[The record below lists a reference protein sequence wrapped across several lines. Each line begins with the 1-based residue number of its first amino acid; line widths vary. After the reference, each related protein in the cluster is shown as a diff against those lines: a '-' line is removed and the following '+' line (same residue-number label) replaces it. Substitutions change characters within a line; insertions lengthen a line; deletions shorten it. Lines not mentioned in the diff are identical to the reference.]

1 MSDQTWLSTV
11 SSNGS
16 AGGGKDRDGG
26 KSEDW
31 ERKMRQNMA
40 DIQKKYR
47 EKYKELYKL
56 DVQSKKHHEASYASS
71 SSLKRKPSHEGHL
84 VSPKKL
90 FGHSPITAV
99 STKPLPLHPELLESM
114 GQTTNGHPHQV
125 RQPTQQSPE
134 SFMPAPGVEL
144 VPDLSAITSKFKSSR
159 PNPFENLLRLQ
170 KQDSQSSTSAVS
182 IFFKFYVHKI
192 SEV

>member
-1 MSDQTWLSTV
+1 
-11 SSNGS
+11 
-16 AGGGKDRDGG
+16 
-26 KSEDW
+26 
-31 ERKMRQNMA
+31 MRQNMA

-71 SSLKRKPSHEGHL
+71 SLKRKPSHEGHL

-90 FGHSPITAV
+90 FGHSPIAAV

-182 IFFKFYVHKI
+182 IFFKILCAQNIRSVKI
-192 SEV
+192 AERH